1 MTCQTWPHTGE
12 EALRWAASFLKE
24 KGWTTR
30 LAGQEARFLL
40 AKAWRKDFLHLAIG
54 LKDQLDAATWE
65 TFQYLV
71 RQRGDH
77 EPLHYLL
84 EEKEFMSLTFKV
96 SPAVLIPRWD
106 TEVLV
111 EEALRLMKPL
121 PQPRILDLGTGSGVI
136 AVALAYYLPGA
147 TVVAVDI
154 SAEALQIARENARR
168 HGVADK
174 ISFRQGDLFAPLVD
188 GECFDLVAANPPYL
202 TAAEMDALPFDVR
215 KEPVLALAGGE
226 DGLDFYRRIALGVR
240 NYLAPEGHLLLEI
253 GWQQG
258 AAVSA
263 LLAAQ
268 GIAPVKI
275 LRDLEERERVV
286 VY

>member
-24 KGWTTR
+24 KGWTTY

-40 AKAWRKDFLHLAIG
+40 AKAWQKDFLHLVIG
-54 LKDQLDAATWE
+54 LKDSLDAATWE
-65 TFQYLV
+65 NFQYLV
-71 RQRGDH
+71 RQRGDN

-84 EEKEFMSLTFKV
+84 EEKEFMSLPFKV

-121 PQPRILDLGTGSGVI
+121 GQSRILDIGTGSGII
-136 AVALAYYLPGA
+136 AIALAYSLPGA
-147 TVVAVDI
+147 KVVAVDI
-154 SAEALQIARENARR
+154 SAEALQIARENARC
-168 HGVADK
+168 HGVAEK
-174 ISFRQGDLFAPLVD
+174 ISFRQGDLFEPLAE
-188 GECFDLVAANPPYL
+188 GECFDLIAANPPYL
-202 TAAEMDALPFDVR
+202 TASEMEALPPDVR
-215 KEPVLALAGGE
+215 KEPALALAGGA
-226 DGLDFYRRIALGVR
+226 DGLDLYRRIAKASK
-240 NYLAPEGHLLLEI
+240 NYLAPDGHLLLEI

-258 AAVSA
+258 AAVSG
-263 LLAAQ
+263 LLAEQ